1 MLIVF
6 GKWESWMSLT
16 DYLPPRRRITLTE
29 SGVTTED
36 DSMPAPDV
44 SRLMLRVF
52 GEKPE
57 DVALTQE
64 NAPRKFEV
72 AFDVL
77 KRGAEALDDLQHRSE
92 ELRAEIEAIT
102 ERSRA
107 DLEAA
112 ERQTREWQQLATV
125 MKAKYEDA
133 QSQIGELE
141 ARVEAAE
148 QEIEDVEHRAAQSEQ
163 RAVKMERL
171 ATDLH
176 DEIMSAFGSY
186 SAERAA
192 LDSRELN

>member
-1 MLIVF
+1 
-6 GKWESWMSLT
+6 MSLT

-57 DVALTQE
+57 DAGRVQQDGS
-64 NAPRKFEV
+64 PRKFEV

-92 ELRAEIEAIT
+92 ELRAEIEAVT

-107 DLEAA
+107 DLEVA

-133 QSQIGELE
+133 QSQIAELE

-148 QEIEDVEHRAAQSEQ
+148 QEIEDVEQRAAVSEQ

-192 LDSRELN
+192 LENSRDLN